1 MEIRRAVRHPISGQ
15 DEKKSGSL
23 RIRTGY
29 LERIDRIQTEDKYAC
44 EPKWNG
50 PIGGHYSLAR
60 SPLEITY
67 DKYI

>member
-1 MEIRRAVRHPISGQ
+1 MEIGSAVRHPISGQ
-15 DEKKSGSL
+15 DEKKSKSL

-29 LERIDRIQTEDKYAC
+29 LERIERIQIDDKYAC

-50 PIGGHYSLAR
+50 PIGGHYSLTR
-60 SPLEITY
+60 IPLEITY